1 MSIGEVRNEIDGAI
15 LLVND
20 QLNVLSEMLD
30 VVSPLPGRVG
40 AAVQGLRQ
48 ADATILVQ
56 YLQATVDGLNQ
67 ALGAGSVALSTGT
80 RLLAEL

>member
-15 LLVND
+15 LLIND
-20 QLNVLSEMLD
+20 QLNVMAEMLD

-40 AAVQGLRQ
+40 EAVRGLRQ
-48 ADATILVQ
+48 ADAEILVQ
-56 YLQATVDGLNQ
+56 HLRATVEGLTQ
-67 ALGAGSVALSTGT
+67 ALGAGSVAFSTGT